1 MARAEGDGGGAQL
14 CVSIREMEC
23 VCVDRGKEKAG
34 MSGRERGGSY
44 SRKLTAAG

>member
-23 VCVDRGKEKAG
+23 VCMDGGKKRQG
-34 MSGRERGGSY
+34 CQGERGEAVIHVS
-44 SRKLTAAG
+44 